1 MAREVVADW
10 RNFPCPPA
18 LWGEIV
24 EVVVA
29 GRAGD
34 RSATDGRTDFVWLA
48 PAPPLPLPS
57 APFFSAFVARS
68 PAEEFPLPPLEE
80 GYGGVVV
87 LPRHRSAQRK
97 RGREVAEQTLQLKNS
112 FVDNFFYFLSAI
124 NKSFFLK
131 F

>member
-1 MAREVVADW
+1 M
-10 RNFPCPPA
+10 
-18 LWGEIV
+18 
-24 EVVVA
+24 
-29 GRAGD
+29 
-34 RSATDGRTDFVWLA
+34 WLA

-68 PAEEFPLPPLEE
+68 PAEEFPLPPLEG

-112 FVDNFFYFLSAI
+112 FVDNFFYFSAAI
-124 NKSFFLK
+124 EKFFESFNQIIFLKNSFFLLWEK
-131 F
+131 CKKKLFSKSSYLNF